1 MFLRLYMHYRVKN
14 QLSFSPCISA
24 GNPFRSRMI
33 ERLSDAR
40 DVPLLPPPSD
50 ITDKSI
56 LRRMFRAAAAGAYE
70 LERNENEYRRVRV
83 LRKLHGK
90 KGSEQTNE
98 RTTRQRWGVCIR
110 RLSASNDEE
119 MKFLASYSDVRD
131 IWRYDRRMNFI
142 FRLATL

>member
-1 MFLRLYMHYRVKN
+1 
-14 QLSFSPCISA
+14 
-24 GNPFRSRMI
+24 MI

-40 DVPLLPPPSD
+40 DVLLLPPPSD

-56 LRRMFRAAAAGAYE
+56 LRRMFRTTAGAYG

-98 RTTRQRWGVCIR
+98 RTTRQR
-110 RLSASNDEE
+110 
-119 MKFLASYSDVRD
+119 
-131 IWRYDRRMNFI
+131 
-142 FRLATL
+142 